1 MSYDPS
7 DAAYDQF
14 VDELYEE
21 FRDSALEDDQ
31 LYNRV
36 VEDFKE
42 SRLRDYYIDHPL
54 VAKAAQDALAEA
66 QELRGG
72 HPRTALVLAVI
83 AAEVCLRDALL
94 APILHGSF
102 HTGSTADL
110 VVKLVVAGKDEK
122 LINALVRVLAAHT
135 RIDLRQFGRSGSGKA
150 LWEEMREIQVKRNR
164 IVHQAERASVEEA
177 DAAIEVAKATLYQ
190 VFGGTI
196 SNLGLH
202 LHENVRVCA
211 LPKCPEA
218 GAP

>member
-14 VDELYEE
+14 VDELYKE

-54 VAKAAQDALAEA
+54 VAKAAQDALAEGQA
-66 QELRGG
+66 LRGD
-72 HPRTALVLAVI
+72 HPRAALVLAVI
-83 AAEVCLRDALL
+83 AAEVSLRDALL

-102 HTGSTADL
+102 HTGSSADL
-110 VVKLVVAGKDEK
+110 VVKLVIASKDEK
-122 LINALVRVLAAHT
+122 LLKALLRVLAAHT
-135 RIDLRQFGRSGSGKA
+135 QIDLQQFTRAGSGKP

-164 IVHQAERASVEEA
+164 IVHQAEGASVEEA
-177 DAAIEVAKATLYQ
+177 DAAIEVAKAVLHQ
-190 VFGGTI
+190 VFGGTVR
-196 SNLGLH
+196 NLGLH

-211 LPKCPEA
+211 LPKCP
-218 GAP
+218 